1 MLKNWFLSGI
11 GALSFFFLL
20 AGCGGSNQTPP
31 QTPPQTP
38 AAPQFTNTSLSG
50 AYAFTVNGF
59 SANALAVAGVNT
71 PGLYSLTGTFVADGL
86 GNISQ
91 GHTFYAVNTLSGVGP
106 GSFGNQDFS
115 GTYTVNVDGRGTA
128 NLSTQIVGPVVL
140 DFVLVSAQHG
150 ELIRFDNDASPSG
163 TLDKLN
169 TSITVANLS
178 GTWAFNVKGTD
189 TNGKPKA
196 SVGVFT
202 VDSSGL
208 ITSGIV
214 DSNDNGTIST
224 NVAMDLGPA
233 SEVFVTSGLGRGGVQ
248 FSTAVDPLRIYLA
261 TFLDPNHLR
270 LQSGEFDILTGDAYR
285 VSGNSISGPL
295 AFTLAGTGAN
305 GAFAT
310 GGILNTDGAGN
321 ILNSSLRDT
330 NDGGT
335 VTLNAGLAGTYSITG
350 NRATFSLNGG
360 AINLVGYPST
370 GGIQLLDLDATTV
383 ASGVALTQSGTFSS
397 STLSGHYGA
406 TLAGTGNNHQFGLIT
421 ELTANGSGQFTGT
434 LNLNDGGSLARAVTL
449 TGSYAFS
456 PNGRATAVLT
466 TASGTRNIILYA
478 VDNSQALFIEAD
490 TAQIGQGVLARQN

>member
-1 MLKNWFLSGI
+1 M
-11 GALSFFFLL
+11 
-20 AGCGGSNQTPP
+20 
-31 QTPPQTP
+31 
-38 AAPQFTNTSLSG
+38 
-50 AYAFTVNGF
+50 
-59 SANALAVAGVNT
+59 
-71 PGLYSLTGTFVADGL
+71 
-86 GNISQ
+86 
-91 GHTFYAVNTLSGVGP
+91 
-106 GSFGNQDFS
+106 
-115 GTYTVNVDGRGTA
+115 
-128 NLSTQIVGPVVL
+128 
-140 DFVLVSAQHG
+140 
-150 ELIRFDNDASPSG
+150 
-163 TLDKLN
+163 
-169 TSITVANLS
+169 
-178 GTWAFNVKGTD
+178 
-189 TNGKPKA
+189 
-196 SVGVFT
+196 
-202 VDSSGL
+202 
-208 ITSGIV
+208 
-214 DSNDNGTIST
+214 
-224 NVAMDLGPA
+224 AMDLGPA

-321 ILNSSLRDT
+321 ILNSSLRDA

-335 VTLNAGLAGTYSITG
+335 VTLSTGLAGTYSIIG
-350 NRATFSLNGG
+350 DRATFSLNGG

-383 ASGVALTQSGTFSS
+383 ASGVALPQSGTFSS
-397 STLSGHYGA
+397 STLNGHYGA
-406 TLAGTGNNHQFGLIT
+406 TLAGSGNNHQFGLIT

-466 TASGTRNIILYA
+466 TTSGTRNIILYA

-490 TAQIGQGVLARQN
+490 TAQIGQGVLDRQK